1 MKQISIIEK
10 LDELTE
16 PITATNLAKEIHY
29 GTPPT
34 VLGLVKE
41 IKSIVDKHYDQ
52 EDLALI
58 INYKGILLMRKSG
71 NLNKLYNQLLAADLG
86 YEIIK
91 CLILDKKINTHNFC
105 VAFGV
110 SESTLKRKLKLLN
123 HLVKEYEFHIT
134 CSNKIG
140 VKGNELNFRIFS
152 FIFLASIHPQLKEID
167 WVKGKS
173 GYIEQAKEIMAYLSD
188 QFFYKKLEESQIQLL
203 ALWLYLTNM
212 SESKSREAAFT
223 KEQAT
228 IIKNMKSI
236 EKPAGLSQ
244 WSISNWQFLLVGLY
258 CYQFSDF
265 PIREDV
271 FETAHLP
278 NKYHAFGYNWIRIFQ
293 ENFVQLTQ
301 QQRSYLKYQL
311 HRIYVA
317 DNFMRV
323 DQKVFPTL
331 NYNNIFQLK
340 EHYPGYSMRFENF
353 FSVLGSY
360 YPELQLADFKVK
372 FLRICLALY
381 PLEKTILTIKVLYF
395 SSQYSNFD
403 DTAKENLK
411 IYFSNRYYLLFTD
424 DPEEAEVIISTVDQ
438 ENFTEVQLKRAIFIR
453 SPFLEKDLMNIDRAL
468 KKRQLEFLKRE
479 NDKRPHEIN
488 KGEILWSKDIERK
501 AR

>member
-1 MKQISIIEK
+1 MKQINIIEK

-41 IKSIVDKHYDQ
+41 IKSIVDKNYDQ
-52 EDLALI
+52 KDLALI

-71 NLNKLYNQLLAADLG
+71 NLNKLYNQLLASDLG

-91 CLILDKKINTHNFC
+91 CLILERKVNTHNFC

-134 CSNKIG
+134 CSNKIV

-173 GYIEQAKEIMAYLSD
+173 GYIQQAKEITAYLSD
-188 QFFYKKLEESQIQLL
+188 QFFYKKLDESQIQLL
-203 ALWLYLTNM
+203 ALWLYLTSM
-212 SESKSREAAFT
+212 SEARSREVTFT
-223 KEQAT
+223 KEQAI
-228 IIKNMKSI
+228 IIKNMKAI
-236 EKPAGLSQ
+236 EKPVGLSQ

-258 CYQFSDF
+258 CFQLSDF

-271 FETAHLP
+271 FGTAPLS
-278 NKYHAFGYNWIRIFQ
+278 NKHQAFGYNWIRTFQ
-293 ENFVQLTQ
+293 ENFVQLNQ
-301 QQRSYLKYQL
+301 QQRAYLKHQL

-323 DQKVFPTL
+323 DQQVFPTL

-340 EHYPGYSMRFENF
+340 ERYPGYSMRFENF
-353 FSVLGSY
+353 FNELSSY
-360 YPELQLADFKVK
+360 YPDLQLADFKVK

-381 PLEKTILTIKVLYF
+381 PLKKTLLTIKVLYF

-403 DTAKENLK
+403 ETAKENLK
-411 IYFSNRYYLLFTD
+411 IYFSNRYHLFFTD

-438 ENFTEVQLKRAIFIR
+438 ENFTEAQMERAIFIR
-453 SPFLEKDLMNIDRAL
+453 SPFLEKDLVNIDQAL
-468 KKRQLEFLKRE
+468 KRRQLDFFKRK
-479 NDKRPHEIN
+479 NDKGTHEIN
-488 KGEILWSKDIERK
+488 NSGLLWSKHVERK